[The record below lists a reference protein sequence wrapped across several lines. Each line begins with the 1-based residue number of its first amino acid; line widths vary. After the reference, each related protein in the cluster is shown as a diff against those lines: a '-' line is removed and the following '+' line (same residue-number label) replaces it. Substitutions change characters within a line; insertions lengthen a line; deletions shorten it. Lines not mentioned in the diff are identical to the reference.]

1 MKTFFSL
8 RESTKPKG
16 KVVFKKKMNR
26 IDVLITKDTGSLPF
40 VAYVDGDKLDSYK
53 NQRDAEKAIKATI
66 KELT

>member
-40 VAYVDGDKLDSYK
+40 VAYIDGDKLDSYK

>member
-8 RESTKPKG
+8 REAVKPKG
-16 KVVFKKKMNR
+16 KIVFKKKMNR
-26 IDVLITKDTGSLPF
+26 ID

-53 NQRDAEKAIKATI
+53 NQKDAEKAISATI

>member
-1 MKTFFSL
+1 MKTFSLL
-8 RESTKPKG
+8 REAIKPKG

-40 VAYVDGDKLDSYK
+40 IAYVDGDKLDSYK
-53 NQRDAEKAIKATI
+53 NQKDAERAISATI

>member
-8 RESTKPKG
+8 RESTKPTG

>member
-26 IDVLITKDTGSLPF
+26 IDVVITKDTGSLAF
-40 VAYVDGDKLDSYK
+40 VAYIDGDKLDSYK

>member
-53 NQRDAEKAIKATI
+53 NPKRCRKQ
-66 KELT
+66 

>member
-16 KVVFKKKMNR
+16 KVVFKKKINR
-26 IDVLITKDTGSLPF
+26 IDVVITKDTGSLPF
-40 VAYVDGDKLDSYK
+40 VAYIDGDKLDSYK